1 MNLDMPAHLAL
12 DYKSLSQKVRV
23 VSESWGEANLYCPNC
38 SSPALDSAPNNTQ
51 AFDYICPNC
60 KLTFQ
65 LKSKSSPFGD
75 RILDAG
81 YDAMIRAIQEER
93 TPNLYALHY
102 DKVSW
107 RVENLILIPHFALLQ
122 SAIEPRKPLSS
133 TARRAGWVGCFI
145 ALKNIPSDAKIHLV
159 SNGNY
164 VHNTQVRKCF
174 RRLRPLQEISLQER
188 SWSFDVL
195 RIARSLGKKE
205 FSNSDIYNFTLQ
217 LQKLHP
223 KNNHIEAKIRRQ
235 LQFLR
240 DKGFLMQVQR
250 GIWALTDFHE
260 NAF

>member
-1 MNLDMPAHLAL
+1 MNLNMPAHLAL
-12 DYKSLSQKVRV
+12 DYKSLSQKARV
-23 VSESWGEANLYCPNC
+23 VSEGWGEANLYCPNC
-38 SSPALDSAPNNTQ
+38 SSPSLDSAPNNTQ

-102 DKVSW
+102 NKVSW
-107 RVENLILIPHFALLQ
+107 RVENLILVPHFALLQ
-122 SAIEPRKPLSS
+122 SAIEPRKPLSLK
-133 TARRAGWVGCFI
+133 ARRAGWVGCFI
-145 ALKNIPSDAKIHLV
+145 ALKNIPSDAKIQLV

-164 VHNTQVRKCF
+164 VPFKQVRESF
-174 RRLRPLQEISLQER
+174 HRLLPLQEISLQER
-188 SWSFDVL
+188 SWTLDIL
-195 RIARSLGKKE
+195 RIVRLVDKKE
-205 FSNSDIYNFTLQ
+205 FSNTDIYNFTLQ

-223 KNNHIEAKIRRQ
+223 NNNHVEAKIRQQ

-240 DKGFLMQVQR
+240 DKGFLKQVKR
-250 GIWALTDFHE
+250 GIWALTGFQE
-260 NAF
+260 NDS